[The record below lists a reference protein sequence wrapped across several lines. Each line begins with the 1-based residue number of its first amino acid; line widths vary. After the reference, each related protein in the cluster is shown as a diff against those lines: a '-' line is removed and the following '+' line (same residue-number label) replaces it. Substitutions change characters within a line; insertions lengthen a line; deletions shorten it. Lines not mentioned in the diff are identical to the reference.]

1 MEPER
6 RRHQFQAPK
15 GAARPGTTAS
25 GTAQHHSRIKLAD
38 DISKSV
44 AHQHHRMLG
53 FKSEE
58 AGLSR
63 AKAGVMRRLSMVALR
78 ATARQVLRGLA
89 IVGPP
94 CIHQHNAREAARRA
108 HLDAFGAD
116 RGAPW
121 RNPTNGGG

>member
-1 MEPER
+1 MFMYKYKLIDIHSSKLTHLSLR
-6 RRHQFQAPK
+6 LLTAVHGTRPK
-15 GAARPGTTAS
+15 
-25 GTAQHHSRIKLAD
+25 LE
-38 DISKSV
+38 
-44 AHQHHRMLG
+44 HHRMLG

>member
-1 MEPER
+1 MVPLER
-6 RRHQFQAPK
+6 QEWSRACACVYVSLSVLWAISPPK
-15 GAARPGTTAS
+15 
-25 GTAQHHSRIKLAD
+25 
-38 DISKSV
+38 
-44 AHQHHRMLG
+44 
-53 FKSEE
+53 KSE
-58 AGLSR
+58 
-63 AKAGVMRRLSMVALR
+63 
-78 ATARQVLRGLA
+78 VLRGLA

>member
-1 MEPER
+1 MVSSLSLLSTELFFSLLPSWQMDPLVKR
-6 RRHQFQAPK
+6 
-15 GAARPGTTAS
+15 S
-25 GTAQHHSRIKLAD
+25 
-38 DISKSV
+38 
-44 AHQHHRMLG
+44 

>member
-1 MEPER
+1 
-6 RRHQFQAPK
+6 
-15 GAARPGTTAS
+15 
-25 GTAQHHSRIKLAD
+25 
-38 DISKSV
+38 
-44 AHQHHRMLG
+44 MLG

-121 RNPTNGGG
+121 RNPTNGRGQQPPVSTRGACCRALPPSTPSNPACDGPTYCICSRIT